1 MFYFGSES
9 EDDNDSSN
17 NVNLFNNSIKNF
29 TNGTNNDFDS
39 VNQSSPQNLSS
50 INEEM
55 SATFNAYQ
63 QSSMPL
69 NLKNV
74 PQINV
79 LGRKKKHTKRD
90 RDNKTYKFK
99 VRIEKA
105 LLELINP
112 KIKDKNLQVMI
123 NGKIE
128 NIVGILKINRTEK
141 KNSTIDG
148 NIKLLSKSI
157 KDFFNTDI
165 ADNYPSKPKD
175 YNKRIINIL
184 YNSDNCKD
192 ITSILD
198 MSFLECIK
206 YYRKDINSN
215 NPKYSCLEG
224 LQDYYDK
231 LEEEFSNNKEYL
243 KELTNLIKKFEIIY
257 SKKKR

>member
-128 NIVGILKINRTEK
+128 NIVGILKINRTE
-141 KNSTIDG
+141 I
-148 NIKLLSKSI
+148 
-157 KDFFNTDI
+157 F
-165 ADNYPSKPKD
+165 
-175 YNKRIINIL
+175 
-184 YNSDNCKD
+184 
-192 ITSILD
+192 
-198 MSFLECIK
+198 
-206 YYRKDINSN
+206 
-215 NPKYSCLEG
+215 
-224 LQDYYDK
+224 
-231 LEEEFSNNKEYL
+231 
-243 KELTNLIKKFEIIY
+243 
-257 SKKKR
+257 